1 MEDCFDKILKAST
14 NSEVTKYKVLIKLMK
29 DLEKEISDA
38 LRVKNCLLFLINL
51 CFNPAHPDFAYNRGK
66 KSTQL
71 SEAEKCEMHDLLRGE
86 FNN

>member
-29 DLEKEISDA
+29 DLEEEISDTI
-38 LRVKNCLLFLINL
+38 RVRNCLLFLINL
-51 CFNPAHPDFAYNRGK
+51 CFSQEFPDYVHTKGK
-66 KSTQL
+66 QSYQL
-71 SEAEKCEMHDLLRGE
+71 SEEEKCQMHDLLRGE